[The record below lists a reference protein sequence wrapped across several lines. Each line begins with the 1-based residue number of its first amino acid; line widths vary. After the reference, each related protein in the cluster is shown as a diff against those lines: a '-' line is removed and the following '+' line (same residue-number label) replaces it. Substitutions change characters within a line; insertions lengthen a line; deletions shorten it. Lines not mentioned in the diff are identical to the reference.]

1 MHNYVDTYIADLEAI
16 QRELVMRL
24 RTLIPKLQ
32 SLSQTELIE
41 VSRALDFLS
50 EMDTLGYG
58 KALENLYN
66 SFNGEVTKVIA
77 MANAMNIPKI
87 SSVNLAQ
94 IDFMRDLE
102 LNFIK
107 SEAGAYAASLKR
119 EMLRG
124 IISGTS
130 ARDLSA
136 RLIQDFGP
144 EAALTG
150 PQKRVLVNDAFSRL
164 SNASTKQVFADAPQ
178 QKFVYIGPD
187 DEVTRPDCQQV
198 LAEQPAEGWTVDE
211 INGLGY
217 VDFDSRGGWNC
228 RHDWIPVAPE
238 GGARA

>member
-1 MHNYVDTYIADLEAI
+1 MSKYVDTYIADLEAI

-41 VSRALDFLS
+41 VSRALDFLK
-50 EMDTLGYG
+50 EMDMLGYG
-58 KALENLYN
+58 KALENLYS
-66 SFNGEVTKVIA
+66 SFNGEVVKVIDL
-77 MANAMNIPKI
+77 ANAMNIPKI

-102 LNFIK
+102 LSFIK

-124 IISGTS
+124 IISGTP
-130 ARDLSA
+130 AKDLAA

-164 SNASTKQVFADAPQ
+164 SNASTKQVFADVPK
-178 QKFVYIGPD
+178 QKFVYIGPSD
-187 DEVTRPDCQQV
+187 SVTRDECQQA
-198 LAEQPAEGWTVDE
+198 LSLPPQTADE

-228 RHDWIPVAPE
+228 RHDWVPVAPE